1 MNKKIIFVVFSILLI
16 LVGSSAAAESTLRI
30 ENGTSEANGIITV
43 NVTALNVSD
52 LSNFDITL
60 NYDPSVV
67 NVTNANNNPAFNTSL
82 NNLEQAS
89 NGTIRLITLN
99 TGPGQSG
106 DVLLSTLTLKAV
118 GTPGEK
124 SNLNLIVNTFVNSTE
139 ADIPVGVE
147 NGTFSI
153 SGSTLKSIMISPS
166 ATTTLTVGGSQ
177 LFSATAIDQ
186 NGDPMEGIIVEWA
199 SSNMAVGNVSP
210 DDVMTDANGTA
221 TTTFT
226 AIANGTAM
234 VTASNDSISGS
245 ANVIVSEVVV
255 APVLTTITV
264 SPPNATLSVGNTQ
277 IFTATALDE
286 NGAPM
291 EGISVEWISSN
302 MTVGTVSPDDA
313 TTGADGKA
321 TTTFSAI
328 AAGTSIVNAT
338 NGSVTGSADVVVKE
352 KIEGINL
359 INNPGFESGRKS
371 WIFYTNGTG
380 RFDIISPGFEGNN
393 ASEVTIMRRGS
404 NMQLYQKGLTLK
416 PNTHYR
422 LSFAAKSSS
431 GHDVR
436 VVLLKHGSPFTN
448 YGLKQNFNL
457 TMDWQ
462 TFTTE
467 FDTKNF
473 NRKVDDGRLMFYLAP
488 FAKAGDKYYF
498 DSVMLE
504 EFNK

>member
-1 MNKKIIFVVFSILLI
+1 MNKKLILVVFSILLI

-89 NGTIRLITLN
+89 NGTIRLMTLN

-106 DVLLSTLTLKAV
+106 DVLLSTLTLESV
-118 GTPGEK
+118 GVPGQK
-124 SNLNLIVNTFVNSTE
+124 SNLNLTVSTFVNSTE
-139 ADIPVGVE
+139 ANIPVGVE

-186 NGDPMEGIIVEWA
+186 NGDPIEGISVEWT
-199 SSNMAVGNVSP
+199 SSNMSVGNVSP

-226 AIANGTAM
+226 AIANGTAT
-234 VTASNDSISGS
+234 VT
-245 ANVIVSEVVV
+245 
-255 APVLTTITV
+255 
-264 SPPNATLSVGNTQ
+264 
-277 IFTATALDE
+277 
-286 NGAPM
+286 
-291 EGISVEWISSN
+291 
-302 MTVGTVSPDDA
+302 
-313 TTGADGKA
+313 
-321 TTTFSAI
+321 
-328 AAGTSIVNAT
+328 AT
-338 NGSVTGSADVVVKE
+338 NGSVVGSAEVVVNE
-352 KIEGINL
+352 EIGEVNL
-359 INNPGFESGRKS
+359 IKNPGFESGKQN

-380 RFDIISPGFEGNN
+380 KFNIISPGFEGNN
-393 ASEVTIMRRGS
+393 ASEVMLGKIGS
-404 NMQLYQKGLTLK
+404 NIQLYQKELTLK
-416 PNTHYR
+416 PDTHYR
-422 LSFAAKSSS
+422 LSFAAKSSR

-436 VVLLKHGSPFTN
+436 VVLLKHGSPYTN
-448 YGLKQNFNL
+448 YGLKQGFNL
-457 TMDWQ
+457 TRDWQ

-467 FDTKNF
+467 FDTKGF
-473 NRKVDDGRLMFYLAP
+473 AGTVDDGRLMFYLAP

-504 EFNK
+504 EINK